1 MDTRQTSGMAIGALA
16 HAAGLHVETVRYYQ
30 RRGLMSEPDRPPGGI
45 RRYDDSA
52 LQRLHFI
59 RTAQSLGFSLDE
71 VASLLTLEDGAGCEE
86 ARELGQRKL
95 ASVREKIR
103 NLRRIERVLEELV
116 QECARTPREAVTCP
130 LLASLRESTAT

>member
-1 MDTRQTSGMAIGALA
+1 MSTRPTPGMTIGALA
-16 HAAGLHVETVRYYQ
+16 HAAGLHVETIRYYQ

-52 LQRLHFI
+52 LERLHFI

-71 VASLLTLEDGAGCEE
+71 VANLLILEDGAGCEE
-86 ARELGQRKL
+86 ARELGERKL
-95 ASVREKIR
+95 ASVREKIL

-116 QECARTPREAVTCP
+116 SECTSTPQGAITCP
-130 LLASLRESTAT
+130 LLASLHETAV

>member
-1 MDTRQTSGMAIGALA
+1 MGTRSAPAMTIGALA
-16 HAAGLHVETVRYYQ
+16 RAAGLHVETVRYYQ

-52 LQRLHFI
+52 LQRLQFI

-71 VASLLTLEDGAGCEE
+71 VANLLTLEDGAGCEE
-86 ARELGQRKL
+86 ARELGERKL
-95 ASVREKIR
+95 VSVREKIR

-116 QECARTPREAVTCP
+116 HECVRTPQGTVACP
-130 LLASLRESTAT
+130 LLASLRKSTVA